1 MTLLPVIAR
10 ELRTSARHP
19 FTYYLRGLGAGAL
32 LVASGLFG
40 LQHSFGPTLGG
51 LLFGNLHFTLF
62 WAIWILVPLL
72 TVDCLSRERR
82 EGTLGLLFLTR
93 LHASDIV
100 AAKGLVHG
108 LRALTL
114 WLAVLPVAAI
124 PMLLGGVSWKEAAA
138 SVCVNFSSIFLALG
152 AGLLASSL
160 SKTWPRAMTLA
171 VMLCFVVGSVFVI
184 FHCFSF
190 VIMIVAFGLG
200 GRGGIGWP
208 TLDQFMQTAF
218 MLVLRS
224 HDFWSQGVGSLP
236 PRAQSGWR
244 LPTPCDQ
251 KSCERKTSMNAVCMN
266 WSRVG
271 HPIPPRP
278 PSPKATI
285 MITKEKQWKMTNT
298 DPTTKQSITA
308 NVIARGQVLE
318 RDEASRPAPNA
329 RKIELK
335 FTHTD
340 AAASFQLTPPKSI
353 GMAATGSTASHNV
366 RARKPWTSPLAAT
379 MSLACSRVRK
389 SSPRVPSRRS
399 RLRQSTVSSGTKIQI
414 AQKSVKWRLP
424 KSRPPRVGPKLCW
437 RPKRPLA
444 TSKAPAPRPRK

>member
-1 MTLLPVIAR
+1 MITANQPQVINRPLQVRCCSQPMGFRSSLARIQRGKNESQRKGVQKVFSHQSCRAEGGSSRQRRCTLQAAHLTSKKAPNSEHSITM
-10 ELRTSARHP
+10 TSATSQP
-19 FTYYLRGLGAGAL
+19 L
-32 LVASGLFG
+32 
-40 LQHSFGPTLGG
+40 
-51 LLFGNLHFTLF
+51 
-62 WAIWILVPLL
+62 WA
-72 TVDCLSRERR
+72 
-82 EGTLGLLFLTR
+82 
-93 LHASDIV
+93 
-100 AAKGLVHG
+100 
-108 LRALTL
+108 
-114 WLAVLPVAAI
+114 
-124 PMLLGGVSWKEAAA
+124 
-138 SVCVNFSSIFLALG
+138 
-152 AGLLASSL
+152 
-160 SKTWPRAMTLA
+160 
-171 VMLCFVVGSVFVI
+171 
-184 FHCFSF
+184 
-190 VIMIVAFGLG
+190 LG
-200 GRGGIGWP
+200 GR
-208 TLDQFMQTAF
+208 
-218 MLVLRS
+218 
-224 HDFWSQGVGSLP
+224 LP
-236 PRAQSGWR
+236 N
-244 LPTPCDQ
+244 PCDQ

-308 NVIARGQVLE
+308 NVIARVQVLE